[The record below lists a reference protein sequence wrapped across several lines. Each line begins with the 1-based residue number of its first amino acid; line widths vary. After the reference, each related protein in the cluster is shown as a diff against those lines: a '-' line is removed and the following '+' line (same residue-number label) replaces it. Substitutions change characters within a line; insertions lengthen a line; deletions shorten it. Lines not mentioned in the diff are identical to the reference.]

1 MRQSDSIARAQ
12 YAMPTSVFV
21 TKQFI
26 DDLDGLTKALRKR
39 FARSAPIF
47 SVNPHDAQLDTEKLH
62 ARIGTA
68 DAYSCRLNKAYRY
81 VWTNELTPYP
91 TLRLVGAHDATYRR
105 AEKMPPLQQDKVRP
119 LEEALQKSRKI
130 KNSSQGSVA
139 EEPAKDQANHTE
151 QTPEDVYQF
160 SSSDFQS
167 LLEGNI
173 AAWMLFMPSA
183 HSSFVRRTFGGPARV
198 TGPSGSGKTALLL
211 HRARHEAQF
220 RKDAQVLIVC
230 FNVALAQVL
239 SGLLDRLCGDEWE
252 ERARI
257 RVSHLDRLA
266 MDICGQPTVTTYKQQ
281 MLEEACKRVKPERL
295 LLHFGQNTIAFL
307 DRELSVWLKGNPDIS
322 YDTYRNLKFPTSHVA
337 LSPEEREEV
346 LRVAGEYE
354 RIKGTAID
362 WEDLRNQALAK
373 ISNSETHSLSKITAV
388 LVDEYQD
395 FSVSA
400 LKLIMGISRPAGQN
414 VFFCGDERQRIYCSN
429 SSFRQLGIEVRGR
442 ALTLATNYRNTRQIA
457 EVAAHLTRAIEADES
472 EGTLPANR
480 IAYPDLDGP
489 LPVVAGFSNQEDE
502 TVWISEEITKL
513 LAEGYLPGEIGVL
526 APNWNLQNA
535 CAVVLRSKQI
545 PHFVLKGE
553 SASRFFDETA
563 VKLSTYH
570 QAKGLEYKVVFCSG
584 LSSAVFRKEYRY
596 SGMEGQAVLGSL
608 VYMAVT
614 RARDRLFL
622 SFAGTPLKWLCTLD
636 HSLVDLQK
644 EADLMIVSGLER
656 LDTTMRV
663 AAHTQGTL
671 L

>member
-1 MRQSDSIARAQ
+1 
-12 YAMPTSVFV
+12 MPTPVFV

-47 SVNPHDAQLDTEKLH
+47 SDNPHDVQLDTEKLH

-81 VWTNELTPYP
+81 VWTNELSPYP
-91 TLRLVGAHDATYRR
+91 TLRLVGAHDVTYRR
-105 AEKMPPLQQDKVRP
+105 AEKMPPLQQHKVRT
-119 LEEALQKSRKI
+119 LEEALQQSRKI
-130 KNSSQGSVA
+130 KSSPQHFIA
-139 EEPAKDQANHTE
+139 EGPVKDQANQTE
-151 QTPEDVYQF
+151 QSPEDVYEF
-160 SSSDFQS
+160 SGSDFQS

-173 AAWMLFMPSA
+173 ASWMLFMPPV
-183 HSSFVRRTFGGPARV
+183 HENFVRRTFGGPARV

-211 HRARHEAQF
+211 HRARHEAQLSE
-220 RKDAQVLIVC
+220 DAQVLVVC

-239 SGLLDRLCGDEWE
+239 SGLLDRLCGGEWE

-266 MDICGQPTVTTYKQQ
+266 IDICGQPAVTSYKQQ

-295 LLHFGQNTIAFL
+295 LLHFGQNAVAFL
-307 DRELSVWLKGNPDIS
+307 EKEIGVWLKGNPDIS
-322 YDTYRNLKFPTSHVA
+322 HDTYRNLKFPSSHVA
-337 LSPEEREEV
+337 LSSEEREEV

-362 WEDLRNQALAK
+362 WEDLRTLALAK
-373 ISNSETHSLSKITAV
+373 IAGSEAHPFPGITAV

-400 LKLIMGISRPAGQN
+400 LKLIMGISKPAGQN

-457 EVAAHLTRAIEADES
+457 EVAVHLTRAIEADES
-472 EGTLPANR
+472 EGTLPTHR
-480 IAYPDLDGP
+480 IAYPELDGP
-489 LPVVAGFSNQEDE
+489 RPVVAGFSDQEDE
-502 TVWISEEITKL
+502 MLWISEEIAKL
-513 LAEGYLPGEIGVL
+513 LGEDYLPGEIGIL
-526 APNWNLQNA
+526 APNWAVQNT
-535 CAVVLRSKQI
+535 CAAMLRSKQI

-553 SASRFFDETA
+553 SASRFFDESA

-596 SGMEGQAVLGSL
+596 SGLEGQAVLGSL
-608 VYMAVT
+608 VYMAIT

-622 SFAGTPLKWLCTLD
+622 SFTGTPLKWLCTLD

-644 EADLMIVSGLER
+644 EADLLIVNGLER
-656 LDTTMRV
+656 LETTSRV
-663 AAHTQGTL
+663 ALPAQGTL